1 MKTSIINSIKPILN
15 DRQMVVLTIV
25 FALIALAYSI
35 YVTVS
40 LHPSDLQ
47 VAVHYTA
54 FGETNFYRERWFYLM
69 NFVAFGLVVGV
80 VHTVLSVKLYL
91 QGRRP
96 IALFFLWFSIFL
108 ILVAFLLSRA
118 VLNVAFL

>member
-15 DRQMVVLTIV
+15 DRLMVVSTILFV
-25 FALIALAYSI
+25 LVALAYCI
-35 YVTVS
+35 FIAAS
-40 LHPSDLQ
+40 LQPSDLQ

-80 VHTVLSVKLYL
+80 VHTILSIKLYL

-96 IALFFLWFSIFL
+96 IALFFLWFSVFL
-108 ILVAFLLSRA
+108 ILVALLLSRA

>member
-1 MKTSIINSIKPILN
+1 
-15 DRQMVVLTIV
+15 MVVLTIV
-25 FALIALAYSI
+25 FALIALAYCI
-35 YVTVS
+35 YIAAS
-40 LHPSDLQ
+40 LRPSDLQ

-54 FGETNFYRERWFYLM
+54 FGETNFYRERWFYLI

-80 VHTVLSVKLYL
+80 VHTVLSIKLYL

-108 ILVAFLLSRA
+108 IVMAFLLSRA